1 VSGAAPEG
9 PAFFPHPASCKG
21 GAIPKKKTPEN
32 ETLTHPN
39 LKTESPMPT
48 IHLDPDLAEKLRLRA
63 VAQGRSLTNLSNLLL
78 RRLLGMKATPNNGRT
93 VISKK

>member
-1 VSGAAPEG
+1 
-9 PAFFPHPASCKG
+9 
-21 GAIPKKKTPEN
+21 
-32 ETLTHPN
+32 
-39 LKTESPMPT
+39 MPT